1 MIRATALF
9 YPQGSDLIHG
19 MVTKTFENMTTDEA
33 RHAMTKEVSCY
44 LETGPLVGSDM
55 VVQAAEVYDVMAELG
70 DEVPVFTK
78 KAG

>member
-9 YPQGSDLIHG
+9 YPKGGDLIHG
-19 MVTKTFENMTTDEA
+19 MVTKTFVDMTPDEA
-33 RHAMTKEVSCY
+33 RHTMTKEVSCY
-44 LETGPLVGSDM
+44 LETGPLAGSDM
-55 VVQAAEVYDVMAELG
+55 VVQAAEIYDVTEEMG